1 VALPRFTFHISRLVP
16 TAMTDRLNAFLER
29 AERLLDRLEHV
40 LPSSPTPTDWHAH
53 AFRWRRGSRGGWLE
67 AIAHPHQIALS
78 DLCGIERQ
86 KEALVRN
93 TAQFMAALPANNAL
107 LWGARGTGKSSLI
120 KGLLNRFA
128 GEGLRLIEVEK
139 QELID
144 LPEIVT
150 HLRPRPER
158 FVLFCDDL
166 SFDADE
172 PGYKALKV
180 VLDGSLSAP
189 PENVLIYASS
199 NRRHILPEYREE
211 NREAQIVD
219 GELHPGEAVEE
230 KIALSDRFGLW
241 LSFYPFSQEAYLEV
255 VFHWLER
262 LGAAAKPSEAI
273 RQEAI
278 RWALARG
285 GRSGRAAWQFAR
297 DWVGR
302 AGLERGAATQ

>member
-1 VALPRFTFHISRLVP
+1 MS
-16 TAMTDRLNAFLER
+16 DRLDAILDR
-29 AERLLDRLEHV
+29 AERLLERLEPL
-40 LPSSPTPTDWHAH
+40 LPPAPVQTDWHAH
-53 AFRWRRGSRGGWLE
+53 AFRWRRSGKGGSLE
-67 AIAHPHQIALS
+67 ALAHPHRIRLS
-78 DLCGIERQ
+78 DLHGIDRQ

-93 TAQFMAALPANNAL
+93 TAQFTAALPANNAL

-128 GEGLRLIEVEK
+128 EQGLRLIEVEK
-139 QELID
+139 HELID

-158 FVLFCDDL
+158 FIIFCDDL
-166 SFDADE
+166 SFDANE

-199 NRRHILPEYREE
+199 NRRHLLPEYQEE

-262 LGAAAKPSEAI
+262 LGAEAGQSEAI

-302 AGLERGAATQ
+302 TGLTRRK